1 MSILPTPFLK
11 SFVGFDELFDELSKL
26 SEQKPNSYP
35 AYDIIK
41 CDDQNYEIKIA
52 IAGFGQND
60 LEVLLENDFLS
71 VKGKKNMHDR
81 TEEIL
86 HKGIA
91 TRSFEKRFTL
101 GPTIEIIEAILKDG
115 ILSIKLFKNPSKKIF
130 KKIDI
135 KKI

>member
-11 SFVGFDELFDELSKL
+11 SFVGFDELFDELTKL
-26 SEQKPNSYP
+26 SEQKPTSYP

-41 CDDQNYEIKIA
+41 YNEQNYEIKMA
-52 IAGFGQND
+52 IAGFSYED
-60 LEVLLENDFLS
+60 LEIILENDFLS
-71 VKGKKNMHDR
+71 VRGKKTINEDSK
-81 TEEIL
+81 EIL

-91 TRSFEKRFTL
+91 TRSFEKKFTL
-101 GPTIEIIEAILKDG
+101 GPLIEVLDAKLQDG
-115 ILSIKLFKNPSKKIF
+115 ILSIKLFKNQSKKIF

>member
-41 CDDQNYEIKIA
+41 YDEQNYEIKIA
-52 IAGFGQND
+52 IAGFGKD
-60 LEVLLENDFLS
+60 ELEVILDNDFLS
-71 VKGKKNMHDR
+71 VRGKKKIYEENK
-81 TEEIL
+81 EIL

-91 TRSFEKRFTL
+91 TRSFEKRFAL
-101 GPTIEIIEAILKDG
+101 GPSIEIVDAILKDG
-115 ILSIKLFKNPSKKIF
+115 ILSIKLFKNQSKKIL
-130 KKIDI
+130 KKIQI
-135 KKI
+135 KKQ

>member
-60 LEVLLENDFLS
+60 FLS

-101 GPTIEIIEAILKDG
+101 GPTIEIVDAILKDG
-115 ILSIKLFKNPSKKIF
+115 ILSIKLFKNQSKKIL
-130 KKIDI
+130 KKIQI
-135 KKI
+135 KKQ